1 MCAQHSRSC
10 SSKSGNINCST
21 QYRLS
26 FKAKGQDIWLHTHSV
41 QASAGA
47 CSLQV
52 AASLNNTDLAK
63 LAYTHNLDRTA
74 SVGAE
79 VSKKV
84 TDSAES
90 PTKFQVGYAKRLQ
103 GGGLAKARLDNAG
116 ELLLLSALAATSAVW
131 LCKSCRCMSRS
142 LCLSSASD

>member
-1 MCAQHSRSC
+1 MALGGMAWLTQAKHATTLATSCLQHC
-10 SSKSGNINCST
+10 SHP
-21 QYRLS
+21 
-26 FKAKGQDIWLHTHSV
+26 FKPGLAI
-41 QASAGA
+41 ASP
-47 CSLQV
+47 QV
-52 AASLNNTDLAK
+52 AASLNNSDLAK

-116 ELLLLSALAATSAVW
+116 KLLDFEACLAPVG
-131 LCKSCRCMSRS
+131 CKLDCGCNSNRMQ
-142 LCLSSASD
+142 LHG